1 MSATEEVRSW
11 KPHRAG
17 CHRACRGLACL
28 VVAGLLLA
36 GRQQPCAAAER
47 AWEPGRATTDTL
59 RGEVSGPDTKLTDD
73 DGVYGRFDGDLTL
86 SFGLGAELGNGR
98 RGAAIGRAL
107 YYHSAALVAEYA
119 DALSSDAE
127 LRRVL
132 FLGAEVRPLFLPRW
146 SMNLERNGALLDLTL
161 DSLSLGAG
169 AYLAETPDAS
179 FGQKVGFEGTLG
191 FGVPLFARANGPWLE
206 ARGIWRPSLAVAE
219 TTLLVVLSVYAS
231 LVTPVVD

>member
-1 MSATEEVRSW
+1 MSANGGMPRS
-11 KPHRAG
+11 RRG
-17 CHRACRGLACL
+17 CAQRHCARRTLACFVL
-28 VVAGLLLA
+28 AGALLA
-36 GRQQPCAAAER
+36 ARQHPCAAAER
-47 AWEPGRATTDTL
+47 TWEPGRATSDTL
-59 RGEVSGPDTKLTDD
+59 RGEVTPPDAKLTG

-86 SFGLGAELGNGR
+86 SFGLGAELGNGS

-119 DALSSDAE
+119 DAFSRDAE

-169 AYLAETPDAS
+169 AYLAGTPEAS
-179 FGQKVGFEGTLG
+179 FGRKVGFEGSVG
-191 FGVPLFARANGPWLE
+191 FGVPLFATANGPWLE
-206 ARGIWRPSLAVAE
+206 ARGIWRPSLDVAE

-231 LVTPVVD
+231 VVTPVVD